1 MHTRVRR
8 VYRASTPPVA
18 GSLGV
23 LLGYPASVPNIVLN
37 GSPHVLKDGATVL
50 DVLEAHGLQSAQVA
64 VELNRDIV
72 PRAEHASRTL
82 AEEDRLEIVTF
93 VGGG

>member
-1 MHTRVRR
+1 M
-8 VYRASTPPVA
+8 
-18 GSLGV
+18 
-23 LLGYPASVPNIVLN
+23 PNILLN
-37 GSPHVLKDGATVL
+37 GTPHTLSDGATVL
-50 DVLEAHGLQSAQVA
+50 DVLEAHGLQSSQVA

-72 PRAEHASRTL
+72 PRADHASRTL